1 MQGNLFDTDA
11 STGAY
16 GNTIDPPT
24 VHRHDPDTSRIADER
39 HRATVRPRNLDLAR
53 DLVARFPDHTA
64 DELAGILMY
73 YQSDSPLLGGYE
85 LRRRLSDLKRT
96 GEIVA
101 ETSRNS
107 SVQPF
112 TRQQT
117 YRINPT
123 RKDYQC

>member
-24 VHRHDPDTSRIADER
+24 VHRNDPDTSRIADER
-39 HRATVRPRNLDLAR
+39 HRATGRPRNLDLAR

-64 DELAGILMY
+64 DELAEFLGY
-73 YQSDSPLLGGYE
+73 YSPESPLLAGYE
-85 LRRRLSDLKRT
+85 LRRRLSDLKRS
-96 GEIVA
+96 GAIVA
-101 ETSRNS
+101 ASSRDS
-107 SVQPF
+107 RVHPF

-123 RKDYQC
+123 RKGLAC